1 MNTISAGWN
10 NDDSYSQPPYIPR
23 FLDKYKL
30 RNLRDSFQAIID
42 SNADTIRWRVLYRIF
57 AEQHNWWKKHWLI
70 PDTTVGENGIFA
82 QYRIRP
88 MNAEGLSRIFWGV
101 VFKILIQPQPKI
113 DPELQRLYGI
123 FRKKYMKISWPSKE
137 YIPLLDEL
145 RMKPEGNR
153 PRLILKRYKDRIR
166 NAYGRNIPKGLY
178 KNIESIVSASLPK
191 DVE

>member
-10 NDDSYSQPPYIPR
+10 NDDSYSPPPYIPR

-42 SNADTIRWRVLYRIF
+42 SNADTIRWRVLYGIF
-57 AEQHNWWKKHWLI
+57 AKQHNRWKKYWLI

-82 QYRIRP
+82 EYRVRP
-88 MNAEGLSRIFWGV
+88 MNVEELSRMFWGV
-101 VFKILIQPQPKI
+101 VFKILIEPQAKI
-113 DPELQRLYGI
+113 DPELQRLYDD
-123 FRKKYMKISWPSKE
+123 FTKKYMKISGSSGE

-153 PRLILKRYKDRIR
+153 PRLILSCYKARIK
-166 NAYGRNIPKGLY
+166 NTYGRNIPKGLY
-178 KNIESIVSASLPK
+178 KNIESVVRACLQQGK
-191 DVE
+191 